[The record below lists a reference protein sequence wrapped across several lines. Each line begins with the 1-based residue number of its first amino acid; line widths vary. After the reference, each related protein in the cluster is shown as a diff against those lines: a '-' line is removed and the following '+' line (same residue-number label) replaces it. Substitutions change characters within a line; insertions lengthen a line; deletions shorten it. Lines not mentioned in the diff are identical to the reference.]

1 MTLYKYQALND
12 EGKKVSG
19 MIDADSLNSAQE
31 RLNQQKIL
39 ILQLKEYQNKT
50 TVPKQSVILFTQEL
64 CRLLKAGLALYEALQ
79 IMEEKY
85 RGSKT
90 HPLFLNLLEKIKR
103 GEKLSKAISQESVF
117 SPLYRAMIANAEKT
131 GDLIDSLEELSTL
144 LSKQNKL
151 KKQIVSALVYPGIL
165 LSFCLFVL
173 TALLYYVIP
182 SLAELFQGKQLHPM
196 TSFVLG
202 LSNFMIN
209 NGVII
214 LFSSLFAVSFVI
226 GLFIYSKTK
235 RAIVQFLLSLPFVRS
250 LFYNMSLIRFARA
263 LGTLIKGGVSFVK
276 AISLSKEVL
285 THPKLQT
292 KIKEVEEGIIEG
304 KKFSSLLSDSNSFP
318 PLFVRLLAI
327 AEESGKMDLMLFQI
341 AHIYEEEVEKTITRF
356 TTVLQPLL
364 LIVMGILV
372 GFILLSVLLPL
383 TDMNSFI

>member
-85 RGSKT
+85 RRSKT

-226 GLFIYSKTK
+226 GLIIYSKTK

-292 KIKEVEEGIIEG
+292 KIKEV
-304 KKFSSLLSDSNSFP
+304 
-318 PLFVRLLAI
+318 
-327 AEESGKMDLMLFQI
+327 
-341 AHIYEEEVEKTITRF
+341 
-356 TTVLQPLL
+356 TVLQPLL